1 MFTNVRFNW
10 VGVFLVYISMCGIG
24 AGPVTHMDDMEVYL
38 MLGSSRCSPFFL
50 STTLRT
56 RPMTSAATPK
66 PASITNGAV

>member
-1 MFTNVRFNW
+1 
-10 VGVFLVYISMCGIG
+10 MCGIG
-24 AGPVTHMDDMEVYL
+24 VGPVTHMDDMDVYL